1 MELRKKCN
9 VRRRNKLTLASKFLG
24 SFYTSDPLHRLES
37 PKERGTRNKSR
48 RELRT
53 KKSPVDY
60 ASALR
65 PLFRKRLYIDVMSKV
80 TPEKIS
86 IWAIP

>member
-9 VRRRNKLTLASKFLG
+9 VRRRNKLTLASKYLE
-24 SFYTSDPLHRLES
+24 SFYTSDPLNRLES

-53 KKSPVDY
+53 
-60 ASALR
+60 
-65 PLFRKRLYIDVMSKV
+65 
-80 TPEKIS
+80 
-86 IWAIP
+86 